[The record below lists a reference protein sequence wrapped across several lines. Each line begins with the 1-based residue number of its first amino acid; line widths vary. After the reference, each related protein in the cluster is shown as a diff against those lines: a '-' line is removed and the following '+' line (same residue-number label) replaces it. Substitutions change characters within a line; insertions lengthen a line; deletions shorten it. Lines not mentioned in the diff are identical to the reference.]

1 MAEIPN
7 ANYDM
12 RRQSRGGEPPPREQS
27 WRKRAFRIGAAVTA
41 VGLCSGLI
49 AGWWHYT
56 HVRTVTA
63 RVQAAVVAL
72 APVVDARLLE
82 LHVTE
87 GQRVKKGELLA
98 RLDDTE
104 IRAAL
109 ESAEAALLIRQREHA
124 QAKAQCDLM
133 RSDVETN
140 IQRVQ
145 AQLQVSAGRVDL
157 AERAIT
163 SRQVRLVGEIGTAHA
178 RCEEM
183 RARLAQ
189 LKKGVR
195 VEIVQSA
202 QAKLEAAEAV
212 RSLYQL
218 ELEQSRKL
226 AVEGID
232 SKHLLEVRR
241 TQVITQEKAVRSAEL
256 ELIALRAG
264 ATPEEV
270 QVATQALAGRA
281 AELALA
287 RAGTND
293 IATLEA
299 DLRIR
304 KAELREIDALLKR
317 ARGQVASVAVAEA
330 EAQAAE
336 AQMRRAEADVKG
348 RRAILGERD
357 FISPVDGV
365 VTRRYVRV
373 GEVCRK
379 GVTCILVADDSTP
392 RWIEGFVR
400 EADAMLLSVGQQA
413 RVRVPANTGRYVDAV
428 VEQVGL
434 HTDSQDDG
442 ESGAGT
448 QYGQTERVWVRIR
461 PLKPLKGSPVTG
473 TSARGSIR
481 VRRAGGSAEMTIPV
495 EESGE

>member
-1 MAEIPN
+1 MAEVPN

-12 RRQSRGGEPPPREQS
+12 RRQSRGVEPQPQKHS
-27 WRKRAFRIGAAVTA
+27 WRKRAFIIGVAVIAA
-41 VGLCSGLI
+41 GLCIGMI

-63 RVQAAVVAL
+63 RVQATVVAL

-98 RLDDTE
+98 RLDETE

-109 ESAEAALLIRQREHA
+109 EAAEAALLIRKSEHA
-124 QAKAQCDLM
+124 RAKAQCDLV
-133 RSDVETN
+133 RSEVETS
-140 IQRVQ
+140 IEQVR
-145 AQLQVSAGRVDL
+145 AQLQVASGRVDQ
-157 AERAIT
+157 AAQAIVT
-163 SRQVRLVGEIGTAHA
+163 RQVQLSGEIEAAQA
-178 RCEEM
+178 RCEEL

-195 VEIVQSA
+195 AEIIQSA
-202 QAKLEAAEAV
+202 QAKLDAEKAKWA
-212 RSLYQL
+212 LYQL

-232 SKHLLEVRR
+232 SQHLLEVRR
-241 TQVITQEKAVRSAEL
+241 TQVITQEKAVKSAEL

-264 ATPEEV
+264 ATPDEV
-270 QVATQALAGRA
+270 QVATQALACGIA
-281 AELALA
+281 GLALA

-299 DLRIR
+299 ALRIR
-304 KAELREIDALLKR
+304 KAELRETEALLKR
-317 ARGQVASVAVAEA
+317 ARGQVASITVAEA

-379 GVTCILVADDSTP
+379 GVTCILVTDDSTP

-400 EADAMLLSVGQQA
+400 EADAMLVSAGQPA
-413 RVRVPANTGRYVDAV
+413 RVRVPANTGHYVDAV

-442 ESGAGT
+442 ESGPGK
-448 QYGQTERVWVRIR
+448 QYAQKERVWVRIR
-461 PLKPLKGSPVTG
+461 PLAPLEGNPVTG
-473 TSARGSIR
+473 TSARGIIR
-481 VRRAGGSAEMTIPV
+481 VRRAGGFADVTIAS
-495 EESGE
+495 EDNGE